1 MAFHFHN
8 ADHPFRCPERKNIR
22 NWLADFAVQHKR
34 SIHEVAVIFC
44 SDEYLLEI
52 NRAHLDHDY
61 YTDIITFDY
70 AENDSLHA
78 DLFLSVDR
86 IKENAKLHKQL
97 FFNEL
102 LRVIIH
108 GHLHL
113 VGYKDKTENEASIMR
128 EREDYWVQR
137 YFQNHCK

>member
-1 MAFHFHN
+1 
-8 ADHPFRCPERKNIR
+8 
-22 NWLADFAVQHKR
+22 LSDFAEHHKR
-34 SIHEVAVIFC
+34 NIHEVAVIFC

-78 DLFLSVDR
+78 DLFLSIDR
-86 IKENAKLHKQL
+86 IKENATLHKQL

-137 YFQNHCK
+137 YYQNHCR